1 MEVQITKRYRGED
14 KSSQNSSAYNFG
26 GAGNTIINNYGT
38 AWPEDSIATFVN
50 NQNPAINDWTIY
62 ANIYGQYPKFTMI
75 IQAED
80 GVDNG
85 APTGEDWEYEFTVP
99 PKRVRIEGLLTR
111 VEWDLPNIMT
121 GYIVISK

>member
-1 MEVQITKRYRGED
+1 
-14 KSSQNSSAYNFG
+14 
-26 GAGNTIINNYGT
+26 
-38 AWPEDSIATFVN
+38 
-50 NQNPAINDWTIY
+50 
-62 ANIYGQYPKFTMI
+62 MI